1 MERKVNVDF
10 SSLRSDDFVNDVGY
24 SGRQVATCT
33 SLARS
38 LGKSNRIDSSLKN
51 HFDTRVID

>member
-38 LGKSNRIDSSLKN
+38 LAQEIESNRLEFEESLRYSC
-51 HFDTRVID
+51 D